1 MTSLA
6 EHLKGVNLY
15 LIGMMGAGKTSTG
28 KLLAQS
34 LGYRFF
40 DTDAVI
46 EKIAGQSVSQIFT
59 EVGEAEFR
67 RWETQVL
74 SELSAYTN
82 LAIATGGG
90 IVINPMNW
98 SYLHHGL
105 VIWLNVPVHLL
116 TQRLDQTRNRPL
128 LQVAN
133 RQQQIID
140 LFEQRQKLYAQA
152 DIKVTVTA
160 NQNSSQVA
168 ERVLEAIADT
178 LKSQQRLSPPSV
190 S

>member
-6 EHLKGVNLY
+6 AQLKGVNLY
-15 LIGMMGAGKTSTG
+15 LVGMMGAGKTSTG

-40 DTDAVI
+40 DTDALI
-46 EKIAGQSVSQIFT
+46 EHIAGQSISQIFA
-59 EVGEAEFR
+59 EVGEAAFR
-67 RWETQVL
+67 HWETQVL
-74 SELSAYTN
+74 AELSAYKN

-105 VIWLNVPVHLL
+105 VIWLDAPIQLL
-116 TQRLDQTRNRPL
+116 AQRLEQAQNRPL

-133 RQQQIID
+133 RQQQLMH
-140 LFEQRQKLYAQA
+140 LFDQRQKLYAQA
-152 DIKVTVTA
+152 DIRVTITA
-160 NQNSSQVA
+160 EQTSSQVA
-168 ERVLEAIADT
+168 ESVLEAIAHT
-178 LKSQQRLSPPSV
+178 LKSQQLPNPPSAD
-190 S
+190 